1 MTGIKT
7 AYRYAAIAG
16 VSVAVFA
23 SMQVL
28 GGGRHCLDC
37 GARVG
42 FPFVYMQEGTF
53 STLGHFIWL
62 GFFGDCTAA
71 LAIAVVVVWL
81 WNCKSKEVSLAEIKD
96 KVRQRRL
103 LEFLVSKEP
112 AWKDVDH
119 PELAHGSAEW
129 VRKIREESE
138 RASQKRCKG
147 KG

>member
-1 MTGIKT
+1 M
-7 AYRYAAIAG
+7 
-16 VSVAVFA
+16 
-23 SMQVL
+23 
-28 GGGRHCLDC
+28 DC

-81 WNCKSKEVSLAEIKD
+81 WNCKSKEVSLAKIKD